1 MRGPAHLAYAE
12 SAPERDLTSVST
24 IELDDPCLADFAA
37 SMLPSEWEESGLH
50 GDLACRYC
58 TVSGDE
64 VSAVAGYVVWEG
76 WLAQIA

>member
-1 MRGPAHLAYAE
+1 
-12 SAPERDLTSVST
+12 
-24 IELDDPCLADFAA
+24 
-37 SMLPSEWEESGLH
+37 LPSEWEESGLH